1 MTIRNPSLVL
11 LQILLLPLLTA
22 HVSTC
27 NRSCGSNTLQ
37 YHFGF
42 SSGCNISLSCNN
54 SNIFISEFPV
64 LFIVTENIMIT
75 VEATCNHPFQNL
87 HQLYN
92 PNYAPTFRNT
102 ILLESCSTPISPC
115 ILPPRSS
122 RPNAFPISAPI
133 PPVIRILLNGMNI
146 VFMIVN
152 TMAKKQI
159 QKAQEQK
166 LIDCKKS

>member
-11 LQILLLPLLTA
+11 LQILLLPFT
-22 HVSTC
+22 HSPC
-27 NRSCGSNTLQ
+27 IYLQ
-37 YHFGF
+37 PLVRLQHSSIPFGF

-92 PNYAPTFRNT
+92 PNCAPTFRNT
-102 ILLESCSTPISPC
+102 ILLENCSTPISPC

-122 RPNAFPISAPI
+122 RPNAFPIAAPI

-166 LIDCKKS
+166 LINCKKS

>member
-1 MTIRNPSLVL
+1 MTIRNPNLVL

-22 HVSTC
+22 HVSTS
-27 NRSCGSNTLQ
+27 NHSCGSNTLQ

-102 ILLESCSTPISPC
+102 ILLENCSTPISPC
-115 ILPPRSS
+115 ILPPLLTAQCFPNSSTNSTSYKNFIKWNEYRVHDSEHYGQETNTKSS
-122 RPNAFPISAPI
+122 R
-133 PPVIRILLNGMNI
+133 
-146 VFMIVN
+146 
-152 TMAKKQI
+152 AK
-159 QKAQEQK
+159 ANR
-166 LIDCKKS
+166 L